1 MIMKYIK
8 KISHSI
14 TLLLFAAASIL
25 TACSEEIIIPVT
37 DESAY
42 EKAVQS
48 YGYLRHAGT
57 SDSLISV
64 TLHSADVVR
73 NIYLGVTKATAD
85 GMTVSVTIDTT
96 LVQAYNIA
104 HSTRY
109 EPFPLDLVQLSNGA
123 KLSVNAWR
131 MKSDDIAVTFTKN
144 AARTSEGTSYLLPIK
159 VADDVTNINADARTL
174 WYVVNVEKP
183 AVNSAKASGII
194 SFCFVEVNNV
204 NPLNVGI
211 YKITNSAN
219 GDDGKPFFDIC
230 SIFAANLSY
239 DADKGRP
246 YIFFNEN
253 VTPILAQRDKYIKPL
268 QDIGIKVTLAILP
281 NGASGLGFLNITP
294 QGAKDL
300 AQELKAICDAYGL
313 DGVDFDEEYATYG
326 INGLPGS
333 NNVSYGRIVYEVKQ
347 AMPDKLVNI
356 YYIGAS
362 TLNNAIVE
370 GQPVGNFIDYG
381 FGAYY
386 GSWQANN
393 ITGVPNNRWGPY
405 PVMLSNNQS
414 TSGSGAPRP
423 TTATVKAGT
432 AQGYLNSI
440 RSTYGVNLM
449 YNIVGYHGVG
459 SSELNNAASDLG
471 AAFVDLTTGAINY
484 SGYFTEFSKIIYD
497 GAEVIRDHEPYPK
510 DWLK

>member
-1 MIMKYIK
+1 MKYIK
-8 KISHSI
+8 KTVNSI
-14 TLLLFAAASIL
+14 MLLLLAAASVL
-25 TACSEEIIIPVT
+25 TACSEDIIIPVT

-48 YGYLRHAGT
+48 CGYLRHAGT

-64 TLHSADVVR
+64 TLYSTGTTR
-73 NIYLGVTKATAD
+73 NIYLGLTKATAD
-85 GMTVSVTIDTT
+85 GMTVPVAIDTT
-96 LVQAYNIA
+96 LVQAYNVA
-104 HSTRY
+104 HGTTY
-109 EPFPLDLVQLSNGA
+109 KPFPLDLTQISNDA

-131 MKSDDIAVTFTKN
+131 TKSDDIAITFTKN
-144 AARTSEGTSYLLPIK
+144 TARTPEGTSYLLPIK
-159 VADDVTNINADARTL
+159 AVDETINVNADARTL

-183 AVNSAKASGII
+183 FVSPTKASGII

-211 YKITNSAN
+211 YKITNSPN

-230 SIFAANLSY
+230 SIFAANLNY

-246 YIFFNEN
+246 YIWFNEN

-268 QDIGIKVTLAILP
+268 QDMGIKVTLAILP
-281 NGASGLGFLNITP
+281 SGASGLGFLNLTP

-300 AQELKAICDAYGL
+300 AQDLKAICDAYGL

-326 INGLPGS
+326 INGLPTN
-333 NNVSYGRIVYEVKQ
+333 NNVSYGRLVYEVRQ

-362 TLNNAIVE
+362 SLNNAVVE
-370 GQPVGNFIDYG
+370 GQPVGNFISYG

-386 GSWQANN
+386 GSWAANN
-393 ITGVPNNRWGPY
+393 ITGLPNNRWGPY
-405 PVMLSNNQS
+405 PVMLSNNQA
-414 TSGSGAPRP
+414 SGAVGAPRP
-423 TTATVKAGT
+423 TTATVKGST
-432 AQGYLNSI
+432 GQGYINST
-440 RSTYGVNLM
+440 RNTYGVNLM
-449 YNIVGYHGVG
+449 YNIVGYHTVG
-459 SSELNNAASDLG
+459 STEFNFAASDLG
-471 AAFVDLTTGAINY
+471 EAYVNRTTGAIDY

-497 GAEVIRDHEPYPK
+497 GAEVIRDHEQYTK

>member
-1 MIMKYIK
+1 MKYIK
-8 KISHSI
+8 KISNSI
-14 TLLLFAAASIL
+14 MLLLLAAATVL
-25 TACSEEIIIPVT
+25 TACSEDITIPVT

-64 TLHSADVVR
+64 TLRSTGTVR
-73 NIYLGVTKATAD
+73 NIYLGTTKATAD
-85 GMTVSVTIDTT
+85 GMTVSVVIDTT
-96 LVQAYNIA
+96 LVQAYNLA
-104 HSTRY
+104 HSTQY
-109 EPFPLDLVQLSNGA
+109 SPFPLDLIQISNGA

-131 MKSDDIAVTFTKN
+131 TKSDDIAITFTKN
-144 AARTSEGTSYLLPIK
+144 TARTPEGTSYLLPIK
-159 VADDVTNINADARTL
+159 ITDETINVNTDTRTL
-174 WYVVNVEKP
+174 WYIVNVEQP
-183 AVNSAKASGII
+183 AISPSKASGII

-211 YKITNSAN
+211 YKITNSTN

-230 SIFAANLSY
+230 SIFAANLNY

-281 NGASGLGFLNITP
+281 SGASGLGFCNLTP

-326 INGLPGS
+326 INGLPAS
-333 NNVSYGRIVYEVKQ
+333 NDVSYGRIVYEVRQ

-356 YYIGAS
+356 YYYNAS
-362 TLNNAIVE
+362 SLNNAIVE
-370 GQPVGNFIDYG
+370 GQPVGNFISYG
-381 FGAYY
+381 FGAMY
-386 GSWQANN
+386 GSWAANN
-393 ITGVPNNRWGPY
+393 ITGLPNNHWGPY

-414 TSGSGAPRP
+414 GAVGAPRP
-423 TTATVKAGT
+423 TTSTVKGT
-432 AQGYLNSI
+432 TGQGYLNSI

-459 SSELNNAASDLG
+459 STELNYAATDLG
-471 AAFVDLTTGAINY
+471 EAYVNRTTGAIDY
-484 SGYFTEFSKIIYD
+484 SGYFTEFSKKIYD
-497 GAEVIRDHEPYPK
+497 GAEVIRDSEQYEK

>member
-8 KISHSI
+8 KINNSVM
-14 TLLLFAAASIL
+14 LLLLAAASVL

-37 DESAY
+37 DESTY
-42 EKAVQS
+42 EKAVQP

-64 TLHSADVVR
+64 TLRSTGIVR
-73 NIYLGVTKATAD
+73 NIYLGVTKATAN
-85 GMTVSVTIDTT
+85 GMAVSVAIDTT
-96 LVQAYNIA
+96 MVQAYNIA
-104 HSTRY
+104 HSTQY
-109 EPFPLDLVQLSNGA
+109 KPFPVDLAQISNGA

-131 MKSDDIAVTFTKN
+131 TESDDINVTFTKN
-144 AARTSEGTSYLLPIK
+144 TARTPEGTSYLLPIK
-159 VADDVTNINADARTL
+159 VVDETTNMNAGARTL
-174 WYVVNVEKP
+174 WYVVNVEKTAISP
-183 AVNSAKASGII
+183 VKASGII

-211 YKITNSAN
+211 YKITNSAH

-230 SIFAANLSY
+230 SIFAANLNY

-246 YIFFNEN
+246 YIWFNEN
-253 VTPILAQRDKYIKPL
+253 VAPILAQRDKYIKPL

-281 NGASGLGFLNITP
+281 SGASGLGFLNITP

-300 AQELKAICDAYGL
+300 AQEFKAICDAYGL

-326 INGLPGS
+326 INGLPVS
-333 NNVSYGRIVYEVKQ
+333 NSVSYGRIVYETRQ

-362 TLNNAIVE
+362 TLNNAVVE
-370 GQPVGNFIDYG
+370 GQPVGNFISYG

-386 GSWQANN
+386 GSWASNN
-393 ITGVPNNRWGPY
+393 ITGLPNNRWGPY
-405 PVMLSNNQS
+405 PVMLSNNQANPY
-414 TSGSGAPRP
+414 GSPRP
-423 TTATVKAGT
+423 TTATVKGST
-432 AQGYLNSI
+432 GQSYINSV

-459 SSELNNAASDLG
+459 STELNNAAADLG
-471 AAFVDLTTGAINY
+471 EAFVNRTTGAINY

-497 GAEVIRDHEPYPK
+497 GAEVVRDHEPYEK

>member
-8 KISHSI
+8 KISNSI
-14 TLLLFAAASIL
+14 VLLLLAAASVL
-25 TACSEEIIIPVT
+25 TACNEDIIIPVT

-64 TLHSADVVR
+64 TLYSTGTAR

-85 GMTVSVTIDTT
+85 GMTVSVAIDTT
-96 LVQAYNIA
+96 LVQTYNVA
-104 HSTRY
+104 HGTQY
-109 EPFPLDLVQLSNGA
+109 KPFPLDLAQISNSA

-131 MKSDDIAVTFTKN
+131 MESDDVAITFTKN
-144 AARTSEGTSYLLPIK
+144 TARTPEGTSYLLPIK
-159 VADDVTNINADARTL
+159 VVGETINMNADARTL
-174 WYVVNVEKP
+174 WYVVNVEKTV
-183 AVNSAKASGII
+183 VNPAKASGII

-211 YKITNSAN
+211 YKITNSAH

-253 VTPILAQRDKYIKPL
+253 VTPILVQRDKYIKPL
-268 QDIGIKVTLAILP
+268 QDMGIKVTLAILP
-281 NGASGLGFLNITP
+281 NGASGLGFLNLTP

-300 AQELKAICDAYGL
+300 AQEFKAICDAYGL

-326 INGLPGS
+326 INGLPVS
-333 NNVSYGRIVYEVKQ
+333 NNISYGRLVYEVRQ

-362 TLNNAIVE
+362 SLNNAIVE
-370 GQPVGNFIDYG
+370 GQPVGNFISYG

-386 GSWQANN
+386 GTPATNA
-393 ITGVPNNRWGPY
+393 ITGLPNLRWGNY

-414 TSGSGAPRP
+414 GTLGAPRP
-423 TTATVKAGT
+423 TTATVRGT
-432 AQGYLNSI
+432 TGQNNIKST

-459 SSELNNAASDLG
+459 STELNYAANDLG
-471 AAFVDLTTGAINY
+471 EAFVDRTTGAIDY

-497 GAEVIRDHEPYPK
+497 GAEVMRDHEQYPK

>member
-1 MIMKYIK
+1 MKYIK
-8 KISHSI
+8 KINNSLM
-14 TLLLFAAASIL
+14 LLLLAATSAL
-25 TACSEEIIIPVT
+25 MACNEDISIPVT

-57 SDSLISV
+57 SDSLISI
-64 TLHSADVVR
+64 TLRSTGVVR
-73 NIYLGVTKATAD
+73 NIYLGITKATAE
-85 GMTVSVTIDTT
+85 GMTVSVAIDTT

-104 HSTRY
+104 HSTQY
-109 EPFPLDLVQLSNGA
+109 KPFPLDLAQISNGA

-131 MKSDDIAVTFTKN
+131 MKSDDIAIAFAKN
-144 AARTSEGTSYLLPIK
+144 TARTPEGTSYLLPIK
-159 VADDVTNINADARTL
+159 IVDETINVNAGARTL
-174 WYVVNVEKP
+174 WYMVNVETP

-219 GDDGKPFFDIC
+219 GDDDGKPFFDIC

-268 QDIGIKVTLAILP
+268 QDMGIKVTLAILP
-281 NGASGLGFLNITP
+281 NGASGLGFRNLTP

-326 INGLPGS
+326 INGLPVS

-347 AMPDKLVNI
+347 AMPDKLVNV
-356 YYIGAS
+356 YYYNAS
-362 TLNNAIVE
+362 SLDNAIVE
-370 GQPVGNFIDYG
+370 GQPVGNFISYG
-381 FGAYY
+381 FGAVY
-386 GSWQANN
+386 GNWTANN
-393 ITGVPNNRWGPY
+393 ITGLPNNRWGPY
-405 PVMLSNNQS
+405 PTMLSNNQ
-414 TSGSGAPRP
+414 TGTVGAPRP
-423 TTATVKAGT
+423 TTATVKGST
-432 AQGYLNSI
+432 GQNNLNSI
-440 RSTYGVNLM
+440 RSTYGLNLM

-459 SSELNNAASDLG
+459 STELNNAANDLG
-471 AAFVDLTTGAINY
+471 AAFVDRTTGAIDY
-484 SGYFTEFSKIIYD
+484 SGYFTEFSKKIYD
-497 GAEVIRDHEPYPK
+497 GAEVIRDHEQYQK